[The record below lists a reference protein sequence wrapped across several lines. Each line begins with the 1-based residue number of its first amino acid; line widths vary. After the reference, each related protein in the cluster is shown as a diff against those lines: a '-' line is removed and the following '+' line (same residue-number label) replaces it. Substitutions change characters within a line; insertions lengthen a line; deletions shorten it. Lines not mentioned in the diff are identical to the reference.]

1 MFGKS
6 EKKCPNFFYRCVF
19 PWQQVSDSFSFSK
32 YFCTIL
38 HNNYMETKFF
48 LAFFEENICLSN
60 ETMFQQNS
68 QKISKN
74 LKEKFEQN
82 LGQTFVV
89 QT

>member
-1 MFGKS
+1 
-6 EKKCPNFFYRCVF
+6 
-19 PWQQVSDSFSFSK
+19 
-32 YFCTIL
+32 
-38 HNNYMETKFF
+38 METKFC
-48 LAFFEENICLSN
+48 LAFFEKNICLSN